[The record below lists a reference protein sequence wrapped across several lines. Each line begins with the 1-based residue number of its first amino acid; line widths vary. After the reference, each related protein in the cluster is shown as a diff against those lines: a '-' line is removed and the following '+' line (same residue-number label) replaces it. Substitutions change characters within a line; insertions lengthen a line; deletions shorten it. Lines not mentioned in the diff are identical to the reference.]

1 MNNSA
6 QTHSPQTNL
15 QHAIGSIP
23 MSAYQWLIVA
33 LAVML
38 NMLDGFD
45 VLTIAFTAKSIQAEL
60 GLDGVAI
67 GSLMSA
73 GFIGMA
79 IGSVGLAPFADKF
92 GRRPLLILATALS
105 AVGMLMTYFSH
116 SLETIGF
123 WRVVTGIG
131 VGGILPCT
139 NVIVSEYSNQKWRG
153 LAIAIYACG
162 FGIGAML
169 GGLSAVML
177 QAEFGYR
184 SVFLTGAVLTT
195 LALIALCV
203 YLPESVDFLHSKRPN
218 HALAKL
224 QKIAQKIGKQGD
236 WQLPNTE
243 HHEQN
248 STQNQ
253 QSLAILRLFEPNF
266 RKNTL
271 LIWLAFIVISAS
283 FYFISSWT
291 PALLEASGLEKSK
304 SQIVGMAISL
314 GGTVGSLVFGMMVG
328 KLTAKKML
336 MAYIFG
342 SSLAIVG
349 FIASPSLA
357 VALVFAVLVGAM
369 MNGCI
374 TGLYTINPTLYETD
388 FRSTGVGVAIGVGRI
403 GAISSPILAGKL
415 LDLGFAKDNLYLGA
429 SVFLVL
435 ALVAIWGIKARN
447 A

>member
-1 MNNSA
+1 MSYTQPTDLRHIIANS
-6 QTHSPQTNL
+6 
-15 QHAIGSIP
+15 P

-33 LAVML
+33 LAVIL

-45 VLTIAFTAKSIQAEL
+45 VLAIAFTAKSIQAEL

-79 IGSVGLAPFADKF
+79 IGSFGLAPFADKF
-92 GRRPLLILATALS
+92 GRRPVLIVATALS

-116 SLETIGF
+116 EFATIGF
-123 WRVVTGIG
+123 WRIVTGIG

-139 NVIVSEYSNQKWRG
+139 NVIVSEYANNKWRG

-162 FGIGAML
+162 FGVGATL
-169 GGLSAVML
+169 GGLSAVVL
-177 QAEFGYR
+177 QNAYGFR
-184 SVFLTGAVLTT
+184 SVFLTGAILTA
-195 LALIALCV
+195 LALIALIAL
-203 YLPESVDFLHSKRPN
+203 LPESVDFIANKRPKN
-218 HALAKL
+218 ALEKL
-224 QKIAQKIGKQGD
+224 QNIAKKIGKSGNFV
-236 WQLPNTE
+236 LPNTTE
-243 HHEQN
+243 KSVQKV
-248 STQNQ
+248 S
-253 QSLAILRLFEPNF
+253 ILRLFEPKF

-271 LIWLAFIVISAS
+271 LIWVGFIVISAS

-304 SQIVGMAISL
+304 SQLVGMAISL
-314 GGTVGSLVFGMMVG
+314 GGTVGSLIFGTLVG
-328 KLTAKKML
+328 KLTAKKTL
-336 MAYIFG
+336 LLFIAL

-349 FIASPSLA
+349 FIFSPTLA
-357 VALVFAVLVGAM
+357 VALVFAVLVGGV

-403 GAISSPILAGKL
+403 GAISSPILAGHL
-415 LDLGFAKDNLYLGA
+415 LDLGFTKNHLYLGA

-435 ALVAIWGIKARN
+435 AFLAIWQIKN
-447 A
+447 PTKILTS